1 MKAVACLWLRDEAQK
16 SIFISLR
23 VQNGFVVLMFSTKYK
38 IFSLQDFDLK
48 KNHLCIRLTIMS

>member
-48 KNHLCIRLTIMS
+48 KKITCVLG